1 MNAAS
6 TPPVKPFTPLTR
18 VIHWVMVVMVLA
30 MLFIGVTMVSSLGNY
45 SWLVAVHRPLG
56 IAILITVIVRFV
68 NRMLTKAPPL
78 PPTVPPP
85 EKVVA
90 LASEVMLYVLMFT
103 LPLVGWGML
112 SAAGNPIVMFG
123 AVHLPPILPMS
134 PKLYALLRRSHT
146 VLAYLL
152 FFTFL
157 AHMSAVLFHTLV
169 VRDRLIQRMAVWP
182 VKDVSSNN
190 DVHPIEK

>member
-1 MNAAS
+1 MS
-6 TPPVKPFTPLTR
+6 SPKTPRQFTLLSR
-18 VIHWVMVVMVLA
+18 VLHWLMVVMVLS

-85 EKVVA
+85 EKLVA
-90 LASEVMLYVLMFT
+90 FASEVMLYLLMFS

-123 AVHLPPILPMS
+123 AVHLPPILPSS

-152 FFTFL
+152 FLTFL

-169 VRDRLIQRMAVWP
+169 VRDRLIDRMAVWP
-182 VKDVSSNN
+182 IEKSDSTDN
-190 DVHPIEK
+190 VHPAENA